1 MSTYRLF
8 LLLLL
13 AAAAPVRLSAQPSP
27 VLEAYIAEGLAN
39 NLALKQQTLDVQR
52 SMEAVRQARGL
63 FFPTVQFNAT
73 YTRATGGRMIEVP
86 VGDMLNPVY
95 STLNQLLQTN
105 AFPMLE
111 NQREQFLPDNF
122 HETYLRVA
130 YPLFNSDLK
139 YNRQIQEQ
147 VALSKTATKAAYEH
161 ELRYRITEAYLQY
174 LQLLEAEKI
183 WLNTRDVLTELRR
196 FNESLV
202 KNDVATRDVV
212 ATADYELSKA
222 ENEIF
227 QLRSRQNTARAY
239 FNFLINRNLQAEV
252 MADTTLLRAGI
263 PAYEQANLVQ
273 EALSNR
279 QELTALRAGQAAAET
294 ALKMNETNR
303 LLPNLY
309 LGGQVGFQ
317 GFGYKFNGD
326 QPYALAQVGLTYDLF
341 SGGQKNSKIQQARIE
356 TEKLR
361 AQQNEVEQQIAL
373 QVTQAWNDLESAR
386 NTWATAQRGLV
397 AAEEI
402 FRIVNNKYR
411 ANQALLLEFLDAQN
425 RVTTA
430 RLQVALSWA
439 EVLVKEA
446 GVRKAGGAGQ

>member
-95 STLNQLLQTN
+95 NTLNQLLQTN

-147 VALSKTATKAAYEH
+147 LVLSKTATKAAYEH

-174 LQLLEAEKI
+174 LQLQEAEKI
-183 WLNTRDVLTELRR
+183 WLNTQTVLTELRR

-202 KNDVATRDVV
+202 KNDAATRDVV

-222 ENEIF
+222 ENEIL

-239 FNFLINRNLQAEV
+239 FNFLINRDLQADV
-252 MADTTLLRAGI
+252 TVDTALLRAGI
-263 PAYEQANLVQ
+263 PAYEQVNLVQ

-279 QELTALRAGQAAAET
+279 QELAALRAGQAAAES

-303 LLPNLY
+303 VLPNIY
-309 LGGQVGFQ
+309 IGGQVGFQ
-317 GFGYKFNGD
+317 GFGYTFNGD

-430 RLQVALSWA
+430 RLQVALSWV
-439 EVLVKEA
+439 EVLLREA
-446 GVRKAGGAGQ
+446 SLRKAAG